1 MDDGSVMPIIANI
14 PVSLWMT
21 IVIRTSRIIVSG
33 SSMIVVGVMTT
44 GAGIAFE
51 ERLEKHPHPCRKCC
65 HAGTEIGFELRSG
78 RRIFE

>member
-1 MDDGSVMPIIANI
+1 MDDGSVMPIIATI

-21 IVIRTSRIIVSG
+21 IVIRTTKIIIDRSW
-33 SSMIVVGVMTT
+33 MIVVDVPTT
-44 GAGIAFE
+44 GAGIAFD
-51 ERLEKHPHPCRKCC
+51 ERLEKHPHPCRKCG